1 MTTGSVIT
9 PELKALLNKPGK
21 PLVFDVEKGHILFFT
36 RAIGDDNPLF
46 TNEKYAAQS
55 RYKGLIAPPLFLV
68 DACFFPFTQHIL
80 QFNPLKANINGGSEI
95 EYFLPVK
102 VGDKVTGVPKVIG
115 FEEKDG
121 RSGKLLL
128 VKVELTLTNQNGE
141 LLSRTVNTFI
151 WR

>member
-1 MTTGSVIT
+1 MTAGSVIT

-21 PLVFDVEKGHILFFT
+21 PLVFDVEKGHIRFFA

-46 TNEKYAAQS
+46 TNEEYAAQS
-55 RYKGLIAPPLFLV
+55 RYKSLIAPPLFLV
-68 DACFFPFTQHIL
+68 DACFFPFVEYVL

-102 VGDKVTGVPKVIG
+102 VGDKITGVPQVIAL
-115 FEEKDG
+115 EEKEG
-121 RSGKLLL
+121 RSGRLLL
-128 VKVELTLTNQNGE
+128 VKVELTLTNQNNE
-141 LLSRTVNTFI
+141 RVSRTVNTFI